1 MKRDVGFLWSSSGN
15 GTPRHFMVRLGEGV
29 TQVNLNITEDEAKD
43 LFGQMLEYRND
54 WKMPVKELTSLEKEM
69 GAALQGA
76 WDYLG
81 SKGTDRPAKVDQR
94 IMDALEAFKKAQQG
108 EDPPPKP
115 KAVPLKKTEA
125 RDLVEI
131 ITDTLNSD
139 PFGKK
144 LQPHVR
150 KNLEEAKDKLQDY
163 VWPGQ
168 CGPWGCRVDQEDGD
182 CNNIPCEKCRTS
194 YVRCKCVGG
203 PDLRVR
209 N

>member
-76 WDYLG
+76 WDFLG
-81 SKGTDRPAKVDQR
+81 SKGTDRPAMVDKR
-94 IMDALEAFKKAQQG
+94 IMDALEAFKKAK
-108 EDPPPKP
+108 EAEEPPPKQ
-115 KAVPLKKTEA
+115 KAVMFSKTEA
-125 RDLVEI
+125 RDLFEAI
-131 ITDTLNSD
+131 GEKLDSD
-139 PFGKK
+139 PLGTLK
-144 LQPHVR
+144 PHVR
-150 KNLEEAKDKLQDY
+150 KNLEETQFKLQTY
-163 VWPGQ
+163 IWPGL
-168 CGPWGCRVDQEDGD
+168 CGPWGCHGEHGAED
-182 CNNIPCEKCRTS
+182 CNNAECQTCKIRFDRCE
-194 YVRCKCVGG
+194 CVGG
-203 PDLRVR
+203 PNLRVR